1 MARAKRIKG
10 LEILGSFVTVEYN
23 FGQLLVAL
31 LVGSHSGLAI
41 SNSQGFGFWI
51 NLNHSA
57 EAPET
62 VKHDFN
68 QSLLRMDSSVDFD

>member
-41 SNSQGFGFWI
+41 SDSQGFGF
-51 NLNHSA
+51 
-57 EAPET
+57 
-62 VKHDFN
+62 
-68 QSLLRMDSSVDFD
+68 